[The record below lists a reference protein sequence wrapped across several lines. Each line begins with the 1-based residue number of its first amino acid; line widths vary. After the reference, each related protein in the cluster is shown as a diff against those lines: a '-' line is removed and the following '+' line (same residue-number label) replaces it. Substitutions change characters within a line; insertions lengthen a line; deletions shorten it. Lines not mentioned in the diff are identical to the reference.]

1 MRLVCEVKEAV
12 SKNSGEPYQYLEI
25 SIGTYKK
32 KVFLETAEKELI
44 RILLQQT
51 PQK

>member
-12 SKNSGEPYQYLEI
+12 SNNSGEPYQYLEI

-32 KVFLETAEKELI
+32 KVFLETAEKELL
-44 RILLQQT
+44 RLLIQAN

>member
-12 SKNSGEPYQYLEI
+12 SKNTGEPYQYLEI
-25 SIGTYKK
+25 SIGSYKK
-32 KVFLETAEKELI
+32 KVFLETAEKE
-44 RILLQQT
+44 ILKLLVLAN

>member
-32 KVFLETAEKELI
+32 KVFLETAEKELLK
-44 RILLQQT
+44 LLVQAN

>member
-12 SKNSGEPYQYLEI
+12 SKNGEPYQYLEI
-25 SIGTYKK
+25 SIGNYKK
-32 KVFLETAEKELI
+32 KVFLETAEKELLK
-44 RILLQQT
+44 LLVQAN